1 MQELIYSIVRKGQTE
16 QIRIPYEII
25 RSDRKSLGLSIDPE
39 GNVRVR
45 IPKRVTTQTAL
56 DFVKRQQ
63 TWILHNYLK
72 QMERADERKRQR
84 EECPYTPEEL
94 AGAERYFRARAKSY
108 FPSRAAFFAK
118 QMEVTYGTISIR
130 DQKTRWGSRSS
141 TGTLSFNWRL
151 MLAPKEVLD
160 YVVVHELA
168 HIKEMNH
175 SKAFWKEV
183 EKVLPDYEER
193 RKWLKEHGS
202 ELTKEEAVRQI
213 YRDN

>member
-16 QIRIPYEII
+16 QIRVPYEII
-25 RSDRKSLGLSIDPE
+25 RSDRKSLGLTIDCE
-39 GNVRVR
+39 GIVRVR
-45 IPKRVTTQTAL
+45 IPKRVSTQTAL

-63 TWILHNYLK
+63 TWILRNYLK
-72 QMERADERKRQR
+72 QMERAKEQKKSE
-84 EECPYTPEEL
+84 EECPYTEEEL
-94 AGAERYFRARAKSY
+94 ARAERYFRARAKSY
-108 FPSRAAFFAK
+108 FPVRAAFFAK
-118 QMEVTYGTISIR
+118 QMKVTYGTISIR

-175 SKAFWKEV
+175 SKDFWREV
-183 EKVLPDYEER
+183 EKILPDYEVY
-193 RKWLKEHGS
+193 RKWLKEHGN
-202 ELTKEEAVRQI
+202 ELTREEAVRQI